1 MISFTPQQ
9 QYRLYSKPTDMR
21 KSFDGLCGIVRNEL
35 NRDALSG
42 EVFLFLNK
50 TRNRI
55 KVLVWDRNG
64 YWVCCKRLETGVFTI
79 PHTTETAKEISMP
92 WEKLQ
97 LMLEGIEINTATFK
111 TRYKRGV

>member
-1 MISFTPQQ
+1 MISYTPQQ

-35 NRDALSG
+35 NRDAVSG

-50 TRNRI
+50 TRNQI

-64 YWVCCKRLETGVFTI
+64 YCGSCKRFEAGVLES
-79 PHTTETAKEISMP
+79 K
-92 WEKLQ
+92 Q
-97 LMLEGIEINTATFK
+97 GIRLVDVWLIFVDIL
-111 TRYKRGV
+111 RRL